1 MNRQHVYRS
10 IAALFTGLLVVAA
23 CTGAVGV
30 AGPLSSP
37 SPTDEESPSPSA
49 SPTGSPSSSL
59 GASGSPLAS
68 STPANSPS
76 PSASASGATTDLT
89 IYFFMDGKL
98 AAVHREVPKTVGV
111 ARAAMN
117 QLLAGPSSS
126 EASAGQLT
134 TEIPDD
140 VLLLGISIA
149 NGTATV
155 DLSREFESGAAAAD
169 MVARVAQV
177 TYTLTQFS
185 NVDRVALR
193 LDGQPALDRP
203 ATRDDYRDYSP
214 SILVDRP
221 AWGGT
226 LANPGR
232 VTGESN
238 VFEAEFRVQILT
250 ASGKVLADQ
259 QVHAACGTGCWGA
272 FDVIVPYRVGSDQP
286 GRLKVYNLS
295 AKDGSVEDVRI
306 YQVQLTAG

>member
-1 MNRQHVYRS
+1 MNRHSFSRP
-10 IAALFTGLLVVAA
+10 IAALFTGLLIVAA

-37 SPTDEESPSPSA
+37 STLDEQSPSPSA
-49 SPTGSPSSSL
+49 TPSGSPSNSPS
-59 GASGSPLAS
+59 SGSPSAS

-76 PSASASGATTDLT
+76 PSPSAGSGTTNLT
-89 IYFFMDGKL
+89 VYLFMDGKL
-98 AAVHREVPKTVGV
+98 AAVQREVPKTVAV

-117 QLLAGPSSS
+117 QLLAGPTSND
-126 EASAGQLT
+126 ASAGRLT

-169 MVARVAQV
+169 IVARVAQV
-177 TYTLTQFS
+177 TYTLTQFP

-221 AWGGT
+221 GWGGT
-226 LANPGR
+226 LANPAR
-232 VTGESN
+232 ITGESN
-238 VFEAEFRVQILT
+238 VFEAQFRVQIQT

-272 FDVIVPYRVGSDQP
+272 FDITVPYRVGADQP